1 MSTVIVSAAQ
11 SETSITNLTAVTLKQ
26 PQPGEDMYTQHTFTY
41 TKNPQPR
48 TQPSSWSSA
57 VTTKK
62 RDEIKKQKSM
72 FKQETV
78 DIFQ

>member
-1 MSTVIVSAAQ
+1 MSTVIMSAA
-11 SETSITNLTAVTLKQ
+11 ETSVTNLTAVTLKQ

-57 VTTKK
+57 VTTKM
-62 RDEIKKQKSM
+62 R
-72 FKQETV
+72 
-78 DIFQ
+78 